1 MEKSVFLWFALLAW
15 AGVASGL
22 EVSVKDI
29 LKVDEYDRDHR
40 PNYLGGPTKVN
51 VSLVIHSLIV
61 DESRQLLELSG
72 DLIQEWRD
80 DNVAFAGGSYRINS
94 VQVPATA
101 NSAIKESLWLP
112 DLHVSRQVF
121 PTKSG
126 ADFLRIDSAGRIA
139 WTQKVHFSFPCK
151 LNLKSY
157 PLRSHPCTLR
167 LESVGY
173 LSDEMEPEWNG
184 DPPVVYSS
192 VVVSHGYSIAKVDPT
207 SKISL
212 APGHKTKRQL
222 QLMIEVAPRSGWAV
236 KHTVFPMVATVT
248 TAYLA
253 FFINIRGVCARV
265 IICMLSLVTAAI
277 FHEST
282 YRKVPPAHDTMA
294 IEVFTG
300 TCLAFIFVA
309 AVESVVVDV
318 LGHFP
323 TKGRQPLSPKRNSS
337 SLLSLTSLTTMPAS
351 RGQVAAIW
359 LDRCFRVLYPASA
372 SSPSMPSTGSST
384 TELP

>member
-1 MEKSVFLWFALLAW
+1 MNKAVFLVLPLLTW
-15 AGVASGL
+15 TGVHGGL
-22 EVSVKDI
+22 SVRLDTLLNLIK
-29 LKVDEYDRDHR
+29 YDPEFR
-40 PNYLGGPTKVN
+40 PNMNAGPTKVN
-51 VSLVIHSLIV
+51 VSLTIHSLIV

-72 DLIQEWRD
+72 DLVQEWKED
-80 DNVAFAGGSYRINS
+80 DLAFTGERYGISSI
-94 VQVPATA
+94 QMPAT
-101 NSAIKESLWLP
+101 SELLQKKTVWLP
-112 DLHVSRQVF
+112 DLQVSKQVF
-121 PTKSG
+121 PTKKG
-126 ADFLRIDSAGRIA
+126 AEFLRISSSGFLS

-157 PLRSHPCTLR
+157 PLRSHPCTLQ
-167 LESVGY
+167 LASVGY
-173 LSDEMEPEWNG
+173 LSQEMEPEWNG
-184 DPPVVYSS
+184 DPAVRYEG
-192 VVVSHGYSIAKVDPT
+192 VVVSHGYSIAKVKPT
-207 SKISL
+207 SRTSL
-212 APGHKTKRQL
+212 AIGHKTKRQL
-222 QLMIEVAPRSGWAV
+222 ELLVEVAPRSGWAV
-236 KHTVFPMVATVT
+236 KHTVIPMVATVT

-323 TKGRQPLSPKRNSS
+323 TKGRQPLSPKRNSFA
-337 SLLSLTSLTTMPAS
+337 LEPDLTDDHASS
-351 RGQVAAIW
+351 RGQVAALW
-359 LDRCFRVLYPASA
+359 LDRCFRVLYPAGFLA
-372 SSPSMPSTGSST
+372 FNAVYWVVYN
-384 TELP
+384 

>member
-1 MEKSVFLWFALLAW
+1 MEKTVFLWFALLLW

-22 EVSVKDI
+22 KVNVKEI
-29 LKVDEYDRDHR
+29 LGFDEYDRDLR
-40 PNYLGGPTKVN
+40 PNFLSGPTKVN
-51 VSLVIHSLIV
+51 VSLTIHSLIV
-61 DESRQLLELSG
+61 DETRQLLEVSG
-72 DLIQEWRD
+72 DLIQEWKD
-80 DNVAFAGGSYRINS
+80 DNIGFNSGTYRLNS

-101 NSAIKESLWLP
+101 SNSTIKGSIWLP
-112 DLHVSRQVF
+112 DLHVARQVF
-121 PTKSG
+121 PTRSG
-126 ADFLRIDSAGRIA
+126 ADFLRIAHTGHTT

-157 PLRSHPCTLR
+157 PLRSHPCTLL

-184 DPPVVYSS
+184 DPPVEFSS

-222 QLMIEVAPRSGWAV
+222 QLKIEVAPRSGWAV
-236 KHTVFPMVATVT
+236 KHTVIPMVATVT

-323 TKGRQPLSPKRNSS
+323 TKGRQPLSPKRNSFA
-337 SLLSLTSLTTMPAS
+337 LEPDLTDDHASS

-359 LDRCFRVLYPASA
+359 LDRCFRVLYPAGFLA
-372 SSPSMPSTGSST
+372 FNAVYWVVYN
-384 TELP
+384 